1 MSSITNA
8 QNLLKNVF
16 RPTFFYD
23 TTNNVYHSKL
33 ELINIDT
40 ISANFVS
47 AYSLSVSDSNSNV
60 YVGSNAG
67 NVYSNLNGNSNNTF
81 IGFQSGYGSSN
92 VINNVFLGFLSGIG
106 TVGSS
111 KSVSLGGNSLAGG
124 ISNIYIGYG
133 TGITAGNSNIFIG
146 TNINST
152 TNNAIAAFS
161 NTVLIKGTGTNYM
174 ISGSNGYVGI
184 NMPYSAPLPTLPL
197 MVNGFAQIGAP
208 NNGMLGI
215 NITPAS
221 YHLDV
226 SGYIHASDG
235 AGTLLFSNGTFSCTN
250 GMFGTNL
257 PTTPPTTPFFVNG
270 NAQIGT
276 SGSGRLFGINMVPS
290 YGLDVTGTMRVND
303 GTSTL
308 SFTGG
313 NAQIGTSTSKLGINM
328 VPSYG
333 LDVTGTMRVNDGTGS
348 LSFSNGTLSSTGGFF
363 SSNGTL
369 ANNQTVTV
377 NLNTGTYIITARNQT
392 NTYYQTIFGLK
403 IPENSPNT
411 IYEYHRNATL
421 IDIGFTSFTIG
432 LANIGTISW
441 SVTFF
446 PSP

>member
-1 MSSITNA
+1 MSSISNA

-16 RPTFFYD
+16 RPTFVYD

-81 IGFQSGYGSSN
+81 VGFQSGYGSSN

-270 NAQIGT
+270 NAQVGT
-276 SGSGRLFGINMVPS
+276 SGG
-290 YGLDVTGTMRVND
+290 
-303 GTSTL
+303 
-308 SFTGG
+308 
-313 NAQIGTSTSKLGINM
+313 KLGINM
-328 VPSYG
+328 TPTYG
-333 LDVTGTMRVNDGTGS
+333 LDVTGTMRVNDGTGMAA
-348 LSFSNGTLSSTGGFF
+348 LSNGVLSSTGGFF
-363 SSNGTL
+363 SSNGTIV
-369 ANNQTVTV
+369 NNGSATVPYKNGSFIVTV
-377 NLNTGTYIITARNQT
+377 WNNS
-392 NTYYQTIFGLK
+392 YYHTLFGVK
-403 IPENSPNT
+403 IPGFSAT
-411 IYEYHRNATL
+411 MISEYRSETSMITL
-421 IDIGFTSFTIG
+421 GYTSMTLVTLG
-432 LANIGTISW
+432 GGTTTW

-446 PSP
+446 PV

>member
-1 MSSITNA
+1 MAVYIGENTLKPLSPVNTMSSITNA

-81 IGFQSGYGSSN
+81 VGFQAGYGSSN

-235 AGTLLFSNGTFSCTN
+235 AGTLLFSNGIFSCTN

-303 GTSTL
+303 GT
-308 SFTGG
+308 
-313 NAQIGTSTSKLGINM
+313 
-328 VPSYG
+328 
-333 LDVTGTMRVNDGTGS
+333 GS
-348 LSFSNGTLSSTGGFF
+348 LSFSNGALSSTGGFF
-363 SSNGTL
+363 SSNGTV
-369 ANNQTVTV
+369 ANNGTATIQYK
-377 NLNTGTYIITARNQT
+377 TGSFIITAWNNANYHT
-392 NTYYQTIFGLK
+392 LFGVK
-403 IPENSPNT
+403 IPSQ
-411 IYEYHRNATL
+411 A
-421 IDIGFTSFTIG
+421 
-432 LANIGTISW
+432 AVTISETKSDASMIILSFSSFNIITNDGGTTTW

-446 PSP
+446 PV

>member
-1 MSSITNA
+1 MAVYIGENTLKPLSPVNTMSSITNA

-81 IGFQSGYGSSN
+81 VGFQAGYGSSN

-303 GTSTL
+303 GT
-308 SFTGG
+308 
-313 NAQIGTSTSKLGINM
+313 
-328 VPSYG
+328 
-333 LDVTGTMRVNDGTGS
+333 GS
-348 LSFSNGTLSSTGGFF
+348 LSFSNGALSSTGGFF
-363 SSNGTL
+363 SSNGTV
-369 ANNQTVTV
+369 ANNGTATIQYK
-377 NLNTGTYIITARNQT
+377 TGSFIITAWNNANYHT
-392 NTYYQTIFGLK
+392 LFGVK
-403 IPENSPNT
+403 IPSQ
-411 IYEYHRNATL
+411 A
-421 IDIGFTSFTIG
+421 
-432 LANIGTISW
+432 AVTISETKSDLSMIILSFSSFNIITNGGGTTTW

-446 PSP
+446 PV

>member
-1 MSSITNA
+1 MAVYIGENTLKPLSPVNTMSSITNA

-92 VINNVFLGFLSGIG
+92 VINNVFIGFLSGIG

-111 KSVSLGGNSLAGG
+111 KSVSIGGNSLAGG

-184 NMPYSAPLPTLPL
+184 NMPYSEPLPTLPL

-276 SGSGRLFGINMVPS
+276 SGSGSLFGINMVPS

-303 GTSTL
+303 GTDT
-308 SFTGG
+308 
-313 NAQIGTSTSKLGINM
+313 
-328 VPSYG
+328 
-333 LDVTGTMRVNDGTGS
+333 
-348 LSFSNGTLSSTGGFF
+348 LSFSNGILTSPRGIVSVKGNSGYYTLPRAGSFIATAVMFSGGQ
-363 SSNGTL
+363 SHTMWGVRNTATIVGTPISISNTTLITVAGGTL
-369 ANNQTVTV
+369 QF
-377 NLNTGTYIITARNQT
+377 TG
-392 NTYYQTIFGLK
+392 
-403 IPENSPNT
+403 
-411 IYEYHRNATL
+411 NA
-421 IDIGFTSFTIG
+421 D
-432 LANIGTISW
+432 W
-441 SVTFF
+441 SVTLF
-446 PSP
+446 PV

>member
-1 MSSITNA
+1 MSSISNA

-16 RPTFFYD
+16 RPTFVYD

-81 IGFQSGYGSSN
+81 VGFQSGYGSSN

-111 KSVSLGGNSLAGG
+111 KSISLGGNSLAGG

-152 TNNAIAAFS
+152 TNNAIASFS

-270 NAQIGT
+270 NAQVGTT
-276 SGSGRLFGINMVPS
+276 SG
-290 YGLDVTGTMRVND
+290 
-303 GTSTL
+303 
-308 SFTGG
+308 
-313 NAQIGTSTSKLGINM
+313 KLGINM
-328 VPSYG
+328 APTYS
-333 LDVTGTMRVNDGTGS
+333 LDVTGTMRVNDGTGTAA
-348 LSFSNGTLSSTGGFF
+348 LSNGVLSSTGGFF
-363 SSNGTL
+363 SSNGTIV
-369 ANNQTVTV
+369 NNGSATVPYKTGPFIVTV
-377 NLNTGTYIITARNQT
+377 WNGGNYHTL
-392 NTYYQTIFGLK
+392 FGVK
-403 IPENSPNT
+403 IPGYST
-411 IYEYHRNATL
+411 VMISEYRTDRSMITL
-421 IDIGFTSFTIG
+421 GYTSMTLVTLSG
-432 LANIGTISW
+432 GTTTW

-446 PSP
+446 AA

>member
-1 MSSITNA
+1 MAVYIGENTLKPLSPVNTMSSITNA

-276 SGSGRLFGINMVPS
+276 SGSGSLF
-290 YGLDVTGTMRVND
+290 
-303 GTSTL
+303 
-308 SFTGG
+308 
-313 NAQIGTSTSKLGINM
+313 GINM

-348 LSFSNGTLSSTGGFF
+348 LSFSNGALSSTGGFF
-363 SSNGTL
+363 SSNGTV
-369 ANNQTVTV
+369 ANNGTATIQYK
-377 NLNTGTYIITARNQT
+377 TGSFIITAWNGANYHT
-392 NTYYQTIFGLK
+392 LFGVK
-403 IPENSPNT
+403 IPSQ
-411 IYEYHRNATL
+411 A
-421 IDIGFTSFTIG
+421 
-432 LANIGTISW
+432 AVTISETKSDASMIILSFSSFNIITNGGGTTTW

-446 PSP
+446 PV

>member
-1 MSSITNA
+1 MAVYIGENTLKPLSPVNTMSSITNA

-81 IGFQSGYGSSN
+81 VGFQAGYGSSN

-276 SGSGRLFGINMVPS
+276 SGSGSRF
-290 YGLDVTGTMRVND
+290 
-303 GTSTL
+303 
-308 SFTGG
+308 
-313 NAQIGTSTSKLGINM
+313 GINM

-348 LSFSNGTLSSTGGFF
+348 LSFSNGALSSTGGFF

-377 NLNTGTYIITARNQT
+377 NLNTGTYIITARNQN

-403 IPENSPNT
+403 IPENTPNT
-411 IYEYHRNATL
+411 IYEYHRTATL
-421 IDIGFTSFTIG
+421 IDIGFTSFTVG
-432 LANIGTISW
+432 LANIGAISW

>member
-1 MSSITNA
+1 MAVYIGENTLKPLSPVNTMSSITNA

-81 IGFQSGYGSSN
+81 VGFQAGYGSSN

-111 KSVSLGGNSLAGG
+111 KSVSIGGNSLAGG

-235 AGTLLFSNGTFSCTN
+235 AGTLLFSNGIFSCTN

-303 GTSTL
+303 GT
-308 SFTGG
+308 
-313 NAQIGTSTSKLGINM
+313 
-328 VPSYG
+328 
-333 LDVTGTMRVNDGTGS
+333 GS
-348 LSFSNGTLSSTGGFF
+348 LSFSNGALSSTGGFF
-363 SSNGTL
+363 SSNGTV
-369 ANNQTVTV
+369 ANNGTATIQYK
-377 NLNTGTYIITARNQT
+377 TGSFIITAWNNANYHT
-392 NTYYQTIFGLK
+392 LFGVK
-403 IPENSPNT
+403 IPSQ
-411 IYEYHRNATL
+411 A
-421 IDIGFTSFTIG
+421 
-432 LANIGTISW
+432 AVTISETKSDASMIILSFSSFNIITNDGGTTTW

-446 PSP
+446 PV

>member
-1 MSSITNA
+1 MAVYIGENTLKPLSPVNTMSSITNA

-81 IGFQSGYGSSN
+81 VGFQAGYGSSN

-111 KSVSLGGNSLAGG
+111 KSVSIGGNSLAGG

-235 AGTLLFSNGTFSCTN
+235 AGTLLFSNGIFSCTN

-303 GTSTL
+303 GT
-308 SFTGG
+308 
-313 NAQIGTSTSKLGINM
+313 
-328 VPSYG
+328 
-333 LDVTGTMRVNDGTGS
+333 GS
-348 LSFSNGTLSSTGGFF
+348 LSFSNGALSSTGGFF
-363 SSNGTL
+363 SSNGTV
-369 ANNQTVTV
+369 ANNGTATIQYK
-377 NLNTGTYIITARNQT
+377 TGSFIITAWNNANYHT
-392 NTYYQTIFGLK
+392 LFGVK
-403 IPENSPNT
+403 IPSQ
-411 IYEYHRNATL
+411 A
-421 IDIGFTSFTIG
+421 
-432 LANIGTISW
+432 AATISETKSDASMIILSFSSFNIITNDGGTTTW

-446 PSP
+446 PV

>member
-1 MSSITNA
+1 MAVYIGENTLKPLSPVNTMSSITNA

-81 IGFQSGYGSSN
+81 VGFQAGYGSSN

-235 AGTLLFSNGTFSCTN
+235 AGTLLFSNGIFSCTN

-303 GTSTL
+303 GT
-308 SFTGG
+308 
-313 NAQIGTSTSKLGINM
+313 
-328 VPSYG
+328 
-333 LDVTGTMRVNDGTGS
+333 GS
-348 LSFSNGTLSSTGGFF
+348 LSFSNGALSSTGGFF
-363 SSNGTL
+363 SSNGTV
-369 ANNQTVTV
+369 ANNGTATIQYK
-377 NLNTGTYIITARNQT
+377 TGSFIITAWNNANYHT
-392 NTYYQTIFGLK
+392 LFGVK
-403 IPENSPNT
+403 IPSQ
-411 IYEYHRNATL
+411 A
-421 IDIGFTSFTIG
+421 
-432 LANIGTISW
+432 AVTISETKSDASMIILSFSSFNIITNGGGTTTW

-446 PSP
+446 PV

>member
-1 MSSITNA
+1 MSSISNA

-16 RPTFFYD
+16 RPTFVYD

-81 IGFQSGYGSSN
+81 VGFQSGYGSSN

-270 NAQIGT
+270 NAQVGT
-276 SGSGRLFGINMVPS
+276 SGR
-290 YGLDVTGTMRVND
+290 
-303 GTSTL
+303 
-308 SFTGG
+308 
-313 NAQIGTSTSKLGINM
+313 KLGINM
-328 VPSYG
+328 TPTYG
-333 LDVTGTMRVNDGTGS
+333 LDVTGTMRVNDGTGTVA
-348 LSFSNGTLSSTGGFF
+348 LSNGVLSSTGGFF
-363 SSNGTL
+363 SSNGTIV
-369 ANNQTVTV
+369 NNGSATVPYKTGPFIVTV
-377 NLNTGTYIITARNQT
+377 WNDGNYH
-392 NTYYQTIFGLK
+392 TIFGVK
-403 IPENSPNT
+403 IPGFSAVM
-411 IYEYHRNATL
+411 ISEYRTDTSMITL
-421 IDIGFTSFTIG
+421 GFTSMTLVTLG
-432 LANIGTISW
+432 GGTTTW

-446 PSP
+446 PV

>member
-81 IGFQSGYGSSN
+81 VGFQAGYGSSN

-174 ISGSNGYVGI
+174 ISGSNG
-184 NMPYSAPLPTLPL
+184 
-197 MVNGFAQIGAP
+197 
-208 NNGMLGI
+208 
-215 NITPAS
+215 
-221 YHLDV
+221 
-226 SGYIHASDG
+226 
-235 AGTLLFSNGTFSCTN
+235 
-250 GMFGTNL
+250 
-257 PTTPPTTPFFVNG
+257 
-270 NAQIGT
+270 
-276 SGSGRLFGINMVPS
+276 
-290 YGLDVTGTMRVND
+290 
-303 GTSTL
+303 
-308 SFTGG
+308 
-313 NAQIGTSTSKLGINM
+313 
-328 VPSYG
+328 
-333 LDVTGTMRVNDGTGS
+333 
-348 LSFSNGTLSSTGGFF
+348 
-363 SSNGTL
+363 
-369 ANNQTVTV
+369 
-377 NLNTGTYIITARNQT
+377 
-392 NTYYQTIFGLK
+392 
-403 IPENSPNT
+403 
-411 IYEYHRNATL
+411 
-421 IDIGFTSFTIG
+421 
-432 LANIGTISW
+432 
-441 SVTFF
+441 
-446 PSP
+446 